1 MKTGFMTALLI
12 STLCISA
19 QSADEYRLFLSTKK
33 KPATI
38 TTSAEDVIVWVNNN
52 PIEIVH
58 HAMDSVSLLL
68 NPWIRKGTNS
78 VHLTGLSERELEMNV
93 VKNPSEKSCG
103 SLKVLLKDKRKSEQL
118 IFNVNEEVKSL
129 LSNTSAITNKTSLPD
144 DARAFLADINKIIE
158 ARDYKKFMKLMEE
171 RVKFQSSLYELDYA
185 SMLPEAEAYWK
196 ENIGNVEPIDID
208 ALSYVIGESSILL
221 YRKSEERAYFLT
233 IGNNKAPPI
242 VIVKMNGKW
251 IMW

>member
-12 STLCISA
+12 SALCISA

-38 TTSAEDVIVWVNNN
+38 TASAEDVIVWVNNN

-118 IFNVNEEVKSL
+118 IFNVAVGVKSP
-129 LSNTSAITNKTSLPD
+129 LSNAGAITSKTSLPD
-144 DARAFLADINKIIE
+144 EVRTFLTGINKIIE
-158 ARDYKKFMKLMEE
+158 ARDYKKLMKLMEE
-171 RVKFQSSLYELDYA
+171 KVKFQAALYDLDFA
-185 SMLPEAEAYWK
+185 STLPDAEAFWK

-208 ALSYVIGESSILL
+208 ALSYVIGES
-221 YRKSEERAYFLT
+221 
-233 IGNNKAPPI
+233 
-242 VIVKMNGKW
+242 
-251 IMW
+251 